1 MGSSAPVA
9 WPAVASRILVVD
21 DIAANRTARSAVWQP
36 LQQELIEA
44 RSREE
49 ALKATL
55 QNDFAVI
62 LMDVQMPG
70 MDGFATV
77 ELLRQRE
84 RTRLTPVIFIT
95 AFGDISASAR
105 GYSLG
110 AFDFIAKPFDPD

>member
-1 MGSSAPVA
+1 MGS
-9 WPAVASRILVVD
+9 VASVDRASFAPSPAARILVVD
-21 DIAANRTARSAVWQP
+21 DIAANRTAMSAVLHP
-36 LQQELIEA
+36 LGQELVEA
-44 RSREE
+44 RSGEE

-70 MDGFATV
+70 MDGFAAV

-84 RTRLTPVIFIT
+84 RTRFTPVIFIT

-105 GYSLG
+105 GYS
-110 AFDFIAKPFDPD
+110 